1 MTGPTMTEAMN
12 SPQPGVHAGRFA
24 GRRFALI
31 RCAWFA
37 LLLMPLAACSAEY
50 QRLDIA
56 PSSPD
61 STKDFVGGHG
71 RIKVHFQN
79 YNERADVEVFPEPP
93 LTIQAGD
100 GRCEVDGGVWV
111 RSSVHL
117 SSSGRVLMVQEYS
130 GSADELVFYSTQ
142 SCKEE
147 LRIDVSGAKW
157 AMSGERLL
165 IGRGCTSD
173 AIASCPKV
181 VTYELGKNE
190 LPAPAKNSSKN
201 PRE

>member
-1 MTGPTMTEAMN
+1 M
-12 SPQPGVHAGRFA
+12 
-24 GRRFALI
+24 L
-31 RCAWFA
+31 RCISLA
-37 LLLMPLAACSAEY
+37 LLLIPIAACSAEY
-50 QRLDIA
+50 ERLTIA

-61 STKDFVGGHG
+61 STKDFVGGRG

-79 YNERADVEVFPEPP
+79 FNDRADVEVFPEPP

-100 GRCEVDGGVWV
+100 SRCEVDGGVWV
-111 RSSVHL
+111 RNSVHL

-130 GSADELVFYSTQ
+130 GSSDELVFYSTQ

-157 AMSGERLL
+157 TMSGERLL
-165 IGRGCTSD
+165 IGTGCTAD
-173 AIASCPKV
+173 TVTSCQKV

-190 LPAPAKNSSKN
+190 LPAPAKSSRKN
-201 PRE
+201 P

>member
-1 MTGPTMTEAMN
+1 MIGAMN
-12 SPQPGVHAGRFA
+12 SPGPGVHAGRFA
-24 GRRFALI
+24 SRRFAQL
-31 RCAWFA
+31 RCASLA
-37 LLLMPLAACSAEY
+37 LLLIPVAACSAEY
-50 QRLDIA
+50 QRLNIA

-71 RIKVHFQN
+71 RVKVHFQN
-79 YNERADVEVFPEPP
+79 YNGRADVEVFPEPP
-93 LTIQAGD
+93 LTIQAGE

-130 GSADELVFYSTQ
+130 GSSDELVFYSTQ

-157 AMSGERLL
+157 TMSGERLL
-165 IGRGCTSD
+165 IGRGCASD
-173 AIASCPKV
+173 IVASCPKV

-190 LPAPAKNSSKN
+190 LPLPAKKPNKNS
-201 PRE
+201 

>member
-1 MTGPTMTEAMN
+1 MTAAMI
-12 SPQPGVHAGRFA
+12 SPEPGVHDGRFA
-24 GRRFALI
+24 GHRFAQI
-31 RCAWFA
+31 RCASFV
-37 LLLMPLAACSAEY
+37 LLMMPLAACGAEY
-50 QRLDIA
+50 RRLDIA

-61 STKDFVGGHG
+61 STKNFVGGQG
-71 RIKVHFQN
+71 RVKVHFEN
-79 YNERADVEVFPEPP
+79 YNGRADVEVFPEPP

-100 GRCEVDGGVWV
+100 GRCDVDGGVWV

-142 SCKEE
+142 TCKQE

-165 IGRGCTSD
+165 IGRSCTSD
-173 AIASCPKV
+173 AVASCPKV
-181 VTYELGKNE
+181 VTYELDENE
-190 LPAPAKNSSKN
+190 LPSPAKTSNGN
-201 PRE
+201 P